1 MTTKSHEPDRSVPRE
16 SISISSDTDL
26 WIRQYIK
33 LVELHLLEASRDL
46 PPEPGVSESQEAAAR
61 AVFKTFLDSGLDLN
75 AVVELLGRV
84 AVEEHSRGAGWTD
97 ELNQRRFDL
106 IDKEIQGTLTPGES
120 LELAGLTRIM
130 RDHVDTEANLPL
142 EVPDHGVA

>member
-1 MTTKSHEPDRSVPRE
+1 
-16 SISISSDTDL
+16 
-26 WIRQYIK
+26 
-33 LVELHLLEASRDL
+33 LLEASRDL

-61 AVFKTFLDSGLDLN
+61 AVFKTFLDSGLDRN

-84 AVEEHSRGAGWTD
+84 AVEEQSRGAGWTD

-106 IDKEIQGTLTPGES
+106 IDKEFQGTLTPGES

-142 EVPDHGVA
+142 EGARALYQKLLQLKSTGATP